1 MRRIDSPKIKRRNN
15 MVCAHDFQM
24 KTADGRIVCLKCKE
38 TLRKADANGEAKLQ
52 KITPTRADDKK

>member
-1 MRRIDSPKIKRRNN
+1 

-38 TLRKADANGEAKLQ
+38 TLRKVGIEVKEESRKIKGDQQCLKWDAYSSGGKG
-52 KITPTRADDKK
+52 

>member
-1 MRRIDSPKIKRRNN
+1 

>member
-1 MRRIDSPKIKRRNN
+1 

-38 TLRKADANGEAKLQ
+38 TLRKVDIEVKEESQ
-52 KITPTRADDKK
+52 KIKGD